1 MNDLLGAR
9 YAAGA
14 REATARADN
23 ASVAWSPAGRGEMG
37 RADDT
42 ANARS
47 PSPQDSSACPVA
59 ELAAVARR
67 ALSKDETSAA
77 RLPSRPKRARYAADV
92 ANEATEVG
100 SARLTPELSRAE
112 GVGLND

>member
-1 MNDLLGAR
+1 MPPEPMKQLPDPTMRSRWWPAR
-9 YAAGA
+9 
-14 REATARADN
+14 R
-23 ASVAWSPAGRGEMG
+23 RGTT

-47 PSPQDSSACPVA
+47 PSPHVSPAFTGA
-59 ELAAVARR
+59 ELAAEARC
-67 ALSKDETSAA
+67 ALSKDGTSAA
-77 RLPSRPKRARYAADV
+77 RLPTQPKRATSAADV
-92 ANEATEVG
+92 ANEATEVK